1 MSFCLPWIDNRVI
14 APDYDIRSLDY
25 ISDERDVD
33 DDIPELEDSTENTR
47 DAETAVEP
55 GIEPPGQ

>member
-1 MSFCLPWIDNRVI
+1 M
-14 APDYDIRSLDY
+14 DY

-47 DAETAVEP
+47 DAETAAES